1 MLNKILITL
10 GDDSDAAK
18 ILEHGL
24 TVAAKFN
31 AEVMLLHVLNPLQSH
46 GFNVADSPLL
56 GGILPIVND
65 EAIKKYTEEWQIY
78 EKKSMERLQSYQQ
91 QAIDRGLK
99 TQILQNFGD
108 LAPMICAAAKEWS
121 ADLIV
126 IGRNQKPNLSEI
138 FLGSTS
144 SYVLHHASC
153 SVFTVQLPN

>member
-10 GDDSDAAK
+10 GDDPDAAQ

-24 TVAAKFN
+24 TVATKFN

-46 GFNVADSPLL
+46 GFNVAGSPLL
-56 GGILPIVND
+56 GGILPMVND

-91 QAIDRGLK
+91 EAINRGLK

-108 LAPMICAAAKEWS
+108 SAPMICVAAKEWS

-144 SYVLHHASC
+144 NYVLHHASC

>member
-108 LAPMICAAAKEWS
+108 SAPMICAAAKEWS

>member
-10 GDDSDAAK
+10 GDDSAAEI

-24 TVAAKFN
+24 TVAAKFD

-65 EAIKKYTEEWQIY
+65 EAVKKYTEEWQVY
-78 EKKSMERLQSYQQ
+78 EKESMERLQSYQQ
-91 QAIDRGLK
+91 QAIDRGLR
-99 TQILQNFGD
+99 TQIRQNFGD
-108 LAPMICAAAKEWS
+108 SAPMICAAAKEWS

-126 IGRNQKPNLSEI
+126 IGRNQKPNLTEI

-153 SVFTVQLPN
+153 SVFIVQLPK